1 MALLQSFDWR
11 ASSFIHLCC
20 CSSPKRGIQGLDTCG
35 KFRHALENMQG
46 QKSLRLIVDSSPS
59 MNVMLTTNRM
69 APGPDTWRRIEKSVF
84 GKYFI
89 CRFVRPINPTS
100 SNYVHMPSAV
110 VSFIDITILIP
121 HRTNFTRHPRPNFR
135 DYCSPVHFI
144 NISRR
149 LP

>member
-20 CSSPKRGIQGLDTCG
+20 RSSPKRGIHGLDTCR
-35 KFRHALENMQG
+35 KFRHALRGNIQE

-59 MNVMLTTNRM
+59 RSVMLTTNRR
-69 APGPDTWRRIEKSVF
+69 APGPDTWRQIEKWVF
-84 GKYFI
+84 GIYFI

-100 SNYVHMPSAV
+100 SNCVHMPRAV

-121 HRTNFTRHPRPNFR
+121 HRTNFTHHPRPNFR
-135 DYCSPVHFI
+135 DYCSPHRFHKYI
-144 NISRR
+144 
-149 LP
+149 